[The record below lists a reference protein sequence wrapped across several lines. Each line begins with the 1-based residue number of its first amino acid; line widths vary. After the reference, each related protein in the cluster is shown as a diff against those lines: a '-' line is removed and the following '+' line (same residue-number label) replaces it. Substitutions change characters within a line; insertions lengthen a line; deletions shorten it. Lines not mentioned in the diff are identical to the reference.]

1 MQLTDLTALELG
13 AAIKSR
19 ACGVEEAVRASLAR
33 IAALDGR
40 IGAFITVCEQ
50 EALQEARRVQR
61 GIDDGSLT
69 HPLAGVPMALKD
81 NLSTRGVRTTCGSRM
96 LEGYVPTFDATV
108 VERLRALGAVCVGK
122 TNMDEFAMGS
132 STETSYFH
140 PTRNPFDPARVP
152 GGSSGGSAAAV
163 AAREVPYA
171 LGSDT
176 GGSIRQPASF
186 CGVTGLKPT
195 YGAVSRYGLIAYAS
209 SLDQIG
215 PLCRDALDAAAVHA
229 AIAGADAR
237 DATSVQAPTLPPL
250 GAPDL
255 AGLCVGIPEEYL
267 GEGLDPDVRA
277 RVLDCAQTLRELGAQ
292 VERCSMPALRAA
304 IPAYYVLAS
313 AEASSNLS
321 RYDGIKY
328 GYRAAP
334 RPDGEEDLTG
344 LYARTR
350 SEGFGREVK
359 RRVLLGT
366 FALCSGYYDAYYA
379 KAQRA
384 RALIRASFD
393 EALARFDA
401 LLGPTAPTT
410 AFPLGERL
418 DDPLQMY
425 LGDIYT
431 VSVNLAGLPGL
442 SIPCGADAQ
451 GLPVGAQL
459 IAAPFGEGTLL
470 RIAAA
475 YQAATGHHR
484 RAPKEVG

>member
-19 ACGVEEAVRASLAR
+19 ACSVEEAVRASLAR

-176 GGSIRQPASF
+176 GGSIRQPASY

-250 GAPDL
+250 GAPPSPPITCSPPRRP
-255 AGLCVGIPEEYL
+255 APTSRATTGSSTATAP
-267 GEGLDPDVRA
+267 PRA
-277 RVLDCAQTLRELGAQ
+277 RT
-292 VERCSMPALRAA
+292 
-304 IPAYYVLAS
+304 
-313 AEASSNLS
+313 
-321 RYDGIKY
+321 
-328 GYRAAP
+328 
-334 RPDGEEDLTG
+334 
-344 LYARTR
+344 ARRT
-350 SEGFGREVK
+350 
-359 RRVLLGT
+359 
-366 FALCSGYYDAYYA
+366 
-379 KAQRA
+379 
-384 RALIRASFD
+384 
-393 EALARFDA
+393 
-401 LLGPTAPTT
+401 
-410 AFPLGERL
+410 
-418 DDPLQMY
+418 
-425 LGDIYT
+425 
-431 VSVNLAGLPGL
+431 
-442 SIPCGADAQ
+442 
-451 GLPVGAQL
+451 
-459 IAAPFGEGTLL
+459 
-470 RIAAA
+470 
-475 YQAATGHHR
+475 
-484 RAPKEVG
+484 